1 MATSLN
7 RFSEADKLFSE
18 AMALLNRGE
27 ISGAANL
34 FSEITERF
42 PDHGKAWFEL
52 GNIHRI
58 QLEDFESAGECYLKC
73 MNALPAYAPAYLAYA
88 DVLFVLEKY
97 AESNAIINQAME
109 IKGVR
114 KDIALFKSALLMESQ
129 ERFDE
134 AITTYRKAL
143 LKSFSEDEIL
153 KCEKG
158 INRCNLKKKHLL

>member
-27 ISGAANL
+27 ISGAVSL
-34 FSEITERF
+34 FTEITVRF
-42 PDHGKAWFEL
+42 PEHGRTWYEL
-52 GNIHRI
+52 GNIYRT
-58 QLEDFESAGECYLKC
+58 QLEDFEAAGDCYLKC
-73 MNALPAYAPAYLAYA
+73 MNAHPVYAPAYLAYA
-88 DVLFVLEKY
+88 DVLFVLENY
-97 AESNAIINQAME
+97 AESNAILNQAME

-129 ERFDE
+129 ERFDD
-134 AITTYRKAL
+134 AIATYRKAL

-158 INRCNLKKKHLL
+158 ISRCNLKKKHLL